1 MPNAAA
7 TPNQA
12 DVPLPSPTGRAT
24 AGPSLITAGV
34 TSTPSAESIA
44 AFCKRLQALPESA
57 ASAKLNLERICD
69 EATGAG
75 TTSPDEIIEELCV
88 QLAIASP
95 FSDEQALASCH
106 TG

>member
-1 MPNAAA
+1 
-7 TPNQA
+7 
-12 DVPLPSPTGRAT
+12 
-24 AGPSLITAGV
+24 V
-34 TSTPSAESIA
+34 TSSPSAESISA
-44 AFCKRLQALPESA
+44 LCKRLQVLPESA

-95 FSDEQALASCH
+95 LSDEQALVSCQ